1 MEYDAAIAIGTALA
15 ALGGLL
21 ERKGICTTMELA
33 MALSECAV
41 AAEGMRPE
49 LVRRAGY
56 LGAWAYMVKLAGDG
70 VGFDDD

>member
-1 MEYDAAIAIGTALA
+1 MDYDAAMAVGTALA

-21 ERKGICTTMELA
+21 ERKGICTAMELA
-33 MALSECAV
+33 EVLGECAV
-41 AAEGMRPE
+41 AAEGAGAER
-49 LVRRAGY
+49 VRRAGY